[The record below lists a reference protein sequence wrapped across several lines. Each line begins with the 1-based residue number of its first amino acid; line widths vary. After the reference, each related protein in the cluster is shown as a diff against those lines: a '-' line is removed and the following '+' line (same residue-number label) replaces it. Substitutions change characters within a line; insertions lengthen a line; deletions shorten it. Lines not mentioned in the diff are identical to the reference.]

1 MIQGGEQK
9 ISGGQQ
15 LLTPML
21 ALGSAVNWLMN
32 YALTKV
38 NQRELK

>member
-1 MIQGGEQK
+1 MIQEGREK
-9 ISGGQQ
+9 ISGGE

-32 YALTKV
+32 YALIV
-38 NQRELK
+38 NQREK